1 MHTRDR
7 AAVAEKMRDA
17 YDRCALAQDSTRGG
31 FVAYVRVTFDVVE
44 QVHHGTT
51 DYALAAWLD
60 WRRAHPEPVRRARG
74 VLDYLVPDMEGD
86 RTIETPALMVEA
98 ADGEQLALTG
108 CSWLC
113 RLVTPPGG
121 VVLDPFCGSGSTGK
135 AAAVEGFGFIGIDR
149 ERPYLDIAAARIW
162 HAHGGGGLY
171 APERPAVLE
180 LAEALD
186 PSAP

>member
-1 MHTRDR
+1 MDSRDR
-7 AAVAEKMRDA
+7 AAVAEKLRDA

-60 WRRAHPEPVRRARG
+60 WRRAHPEPVRRVRG

-108 CSWLC
+108 CSWGYGGEGCHGTALVLVDAGLC
-113 RLVTPPGG
+113 ADLEAALTFVALRR
-121 VVLDPFCGSGSTGK
+121 DGSAWELP
-135 AAAVEGFGFIGIDR
+135 AAA
-149 ERPYLDIAAARIW
+149 P
-162 HAHGGGGLY
+162 
-171 APERPAVLE
+171 
-180 LAEALD
+180 
-186 PSAP
+186 